1 MSENSIPPLISKYER
16 ERANDTYLKS
26 RGRCVNCGGIR
37 PAEPGRVKCFECLEK
52 DRIRHMET
60 RHAETLDEREKR
72 LAGLHKCYMSRV
84 ETRKANGL
92 CTRCG
97 RKLPYSTYFT
107 CPECRLK
114 NRKQKEKYKPE
125 DSLPRSMWIE
135 FGKCYLCGN
144 APLKTGMKI
153 CAKCH
158 ESILNQ
164 RKKPTEKQ
172 LKSWAEFRERGRK
185 AEELHYRRSKWE
197 KQQESAKKLT
207 T

>member
-1 MSENSIPPLISKYER
+1 MKTLAPPPINRSQRQK
-16 ERANDTYLKS
+16 ANHAYLKS
-26 RGRCVNCGGIR
+26 RGRCVYCGGVR

-52 DRIRHMET
+52 DRIRHNEKRYVET
-60 RHAETLDEREKR
+60 ADEREKR
-72 LAGLHKCYMSRV
+72 LAGLRKCYVSRV

-97 RKLPYSTYFT
+97 RKLPYSTYLT

-114 NRKQKEKYKPE
+114 NRKQKEKYKTE

-135 FGKCYLCGN
+135 FGKCHLCGN
-144 APLKTGMKI
+144 TPLKDGMKI

-164 RKKPTEKQ
+164 RKNPTEKQ
-172 LKSWAEFRERGRK
+172 LKAWEEFRERGRK
-185 AEELHYRRSKWE
+185 AEELHYWRNKWE
-197 KQQESAKKLT
+197 KQQGSVKKPIT
-207 T
+207 